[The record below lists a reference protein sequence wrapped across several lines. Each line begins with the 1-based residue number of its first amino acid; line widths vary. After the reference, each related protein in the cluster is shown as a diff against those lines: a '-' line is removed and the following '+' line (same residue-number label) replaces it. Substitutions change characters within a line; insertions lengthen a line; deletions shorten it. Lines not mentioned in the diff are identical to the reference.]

1 MTLGSDFSRALQ
13 LVRTRSVTWMA
24 REDWQPD
31 AFRPGERR
39 LDFIGGASFCLPD
52 GFTSTFGVT
61 EVVGAS
67 AMTRLVGVPDGILM
81 ANAYPQVNGPTRVL
95 VRTVQTCPLTFNE
108 PSKEFNLTDAARQ
121 PGASTDPNNNA
132 LIMMNP
138 VSSTAVGLL
147 YVTTAG
153 SLRYIE

>member
-1 MTLGSDFSRALQ
+1 
-13 LVRTRSVTWMA
+13 
-24 REDWQPD
+24 
-31 AFRPGERR
+31 
-39 LDFIGGASFCLPD
+39 
-52 GFTSTFGVT
+52 
-61 EVVGAS
+61 
-67 AMTRLVGVPDGILM
+67 
-81 ANAYPQVNGPTRVL
+81 
-95 VRTVQTCPLTFNE
+95 LTFNE